1 MMASRE
7 RLCSMQPVHVQAL
20 LAAVVAALLAI
31 LAGCSPKNAA
41 PAATAV
47 SAPVFAAS
55 ASADGSGRSTFKT
68 EFVQMFEKECMSRV
82 PADAGLSQAQ
92 KTSFCQCYAVAMADN
107 NSDMQLTRYLTGQ
120 DGEQL
125 KTDADTYGKPC
136 LARARQGQ

>member
-1 MMASRE
+1 MASRE

>member
-1 MMASRE
+1 
-7 RLCSMQPVHVQAL
+7 MQPVHVQAL

-31 LAGCSPKNAA
+31 LAGCSPKDAA
-41 PAATAV
+41 PAATAA

-55 ASADGSGRSTFKT
+55 ASADGSGRSTFKA
-68 EFVQMFEKECMSRV
+68 EFVQMFEKECMSRI

-92 KTSFCQCYAVAMADN
+92 KTNFCQCYAVAMADN
-107 NSDMQLTRYLTGQ
+107 NSDMRLTRYLAGQ

-125 KTDADTYGKPC
+125 KTDADNYGKSC